1 MTQIHMSE
9 YNREKSPFGPPIIP
23 EGLEVSTGNPMYDKV
38 LVFIKKDDSEA
49 GLDVHTDFGPLG
61 REFFTFESFLRFLVP
76 YADIRE
82 ACTWLNEEGHI
93 YSTIDDDHYKTT

>member
-1 MTQIHMSE
+1 MSK

-61 REFFTFESFLRFLVP
+61 REFFQFRKFSNFFQFPMQTLERLVP
-76 YADIRE
+76 
-82 ACTWLNEEGHI
+82 G
-93 YSTIDDDHYKTT
+93 